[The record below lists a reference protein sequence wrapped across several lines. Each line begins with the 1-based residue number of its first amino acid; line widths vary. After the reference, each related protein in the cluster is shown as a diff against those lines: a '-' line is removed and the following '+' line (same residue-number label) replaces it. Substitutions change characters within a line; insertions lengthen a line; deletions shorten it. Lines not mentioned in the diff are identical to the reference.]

1 MYVNVTLYK
10 TKLSTTDTMVF
21 SSKEEQT
28 TFFNGLTKLDLGKCS
43 FNGKRTIRINGNY
56 FMLNIGG
63 YNYIKIYYTDGS
75 GNERTYYAFIDL
87 FRYVN
92 DNCCEVDVTT
102 DYIQTYMFDIQFS
115 QLFIE
120 QRNYSLD
127 SEDLLSLSYKNYYP
141 SSIYN
146 NVKEDYI
153 CVKDTN
159 DSDTHEFNI
168 CVLVN
173 ASSEEL
179 SSLKRYAFNIPLNEY
194 ESPKTINTNHSIVC
208 LVFPCSYSNGYI
220 SYVKNVNY
228 DDEVRELTYKLND
241 FILKYSANI
250 VDIFIADTL
259 QCVKELNTTTI
270 TVDPLT
276 SNYIYFPSLDDKRL
290 MSIESMQS
298 YITNE
303 DVIKEVEYNYHK
315 ALFRSPYYNIYVGR
329 DGGTMSLI
337 NPYDLDLSKG
347 LKVYYAYYQDILP
360 VYNSIIKILNT
371 KRKYDCIF
379 TFPPILENFLYTV
392 DAWSQYKLTHSASV
406 GDSLSTKHA
415 YDMEIAERNKENAK
429 DIAASKFGASGAQTA
444 GNLFGS
450 IFGGAA
456 SILTGE
462 IGKGASQI
470 ASGIGSAIGNT
481 AGGAVTYAQELENA
495 DVAYKNTVTT
505 IQQESALLQ
514 LQYNDIKN
522 SPATV
527 NNMYSGGTYVY
538 GVNSVIKLNLLE
550 PNNITEIIKYHK
562 RFGFETSLQTEITDL
577 AGLHDTNAQDFDYIR
592 TLNCVV
598 ISENIPRTSAEMIQ
612 KIFNS
617 GIYLWRNYEKLG
629 EDYLSNYEGE

>member
-10 TKLSTTDTMVF
+10 TKLSPTDTMVF

-28 TFFNGLTKLDLGKCS
+28 NFFNGLTKLDLGKCS

-63 YNYIKIYYTDGS
+63 YNYIKIYYTDGN

-153 CVKDTN
+153 CVKDIN
-159 DSDTHEFNI
+159 DDDKYEFNI
-168 CVLVN
+168 CVLLN
-173 ASSEEL
+173 ASTEEL
-179 SSLKRYAFNIPLNEY
+179 SNLRSYAFNIPLNERAI
-194 ESPKTINTNHSIVC
+194 PKVINTNNSIVC
-208 LVFPCSYSNGYI
+208 FVFPCSFKNGFI
-220 SYVKNVNY
+220 SEVSNVNY
-228 DDEVRELTYKLND
+228 EGEVTKLTYKLND
-241 FILKYSANI
+241 FISKYGANI
-250 VDIFIADTL
+250 VDVFIADTL
-259 QCVKELNTTTI
+259 QCVKELNNNTI
-270 TVDPLT
+270 VVDSLT
-276 SNYIYFPSLDDKRL
+276 SNYINVATLDEKT
-290 MSIESMQS
+290 IITINSMQS

-315 ALFRSPYYNIYVGR
+315 ALFRSPYYNIYAGR

-347 LKVYYAYYQDILP
+347 LKVSYAYYQDILP
-360 VYNSIIKILNT
+360 VYNSIVKILNT

-379 TFPPILENFLYTV
+379 TFSPILENFLYTV
-392 DAWSQYKLTHSASV
+392 DAWSQYKLTHNASV

-415 YDMEIAERNKENAK
+415 YDMEIAERNKDNAK
-429 DIAASKFGASGAQTA
+429 SIASTKFGT
-444 GNLFGS
+444 NLTQS
-450 IFGGAA
+450 IFGA
-456 SILTGE
+456 ITG
-462 IGKGASQI
+462 
-470 ASGIGSAIGNT
+470 GI
-481 AGGAVTYAQELENA
+481 AGGAKGGPIGGAAIGTSIISGIVDSATAGATYAQELENA
-495 DVAYKNTVTT
+495 DVAYKNTLTT
-505 IQQESALLQ
+505 IEQESALLQ
-514 LQYNDIKN
+514 IQYNDIKN

-550 PNNITEIIKYHK
+550 PNNIAEIIKYHK

-592 TLNCVV
+592 TLNCAV

-617 GIYLWRNYEKLG
+617 GIYLWRNYQKLG

>member
-28 TFFNGLTKLDLGKCS
+28 NFFNGLTKLDLGKCS

-102 DYIQTYMFDIQFS
+102 DYIQTYMFDIQFA

-153 CVKDTN
+153 CVKDIN
-159 DSDTHEFNI
+159 DDDKYEFNI
-168 CVLVN
+168 CVLLN
-173 ASSEEL
+173 ASTEEL
-179 SSLKRYAFNIPLNEY
+179 SNLRSYAFNIPLNERAI
-194 ESPKTINTNHSIVC
+194 PKVINTNNSIVC
-208 LVFPCSYSNGYI
+208 FVFPCSFKNGFI
-220 SYVKNVNY
+220 SEVSNVNY
-228 DDEVRELTYKLND
+228 EGKVTKLTYKLND
-241 FILKYSANI
+241 FISKYGANI
-250 VDIFIADTL
+250 VDVFIADTL
-259 QCVKELNTTTI
+259 QCVKELNNNTI
-270 TVDPLT
+270 VVDSLT
-276 SNYIYFPSLDDKRL
+276 SNYINVATLDEKT
-290 MSIESMQS
+290 IIAINSMQS

-315 ALFRSPYYNIYVGR
+315 ALFRSPYYNIYAGR

-347 LKVYYAYYQDILP
+347 LKVSYAYYQDILP
-360 VYNSIIKILNT
+360 VYNSIVKILNT

-379 TFPPILENFLYTV
+379 TFSPILENFLYTV

-415 YDMEIAERNKENAK
+415 YDMEIAERNKDNAK
-429 DIAASKFGASGAQTA
+429 SIASTKFGT
-444 GNLFGS
+444 NLTES
-450 IFGGAA
+450 IFGA
-456 SILTGE
+456 ITG
-462 IGKGASQI
+462 
-470 ASGIGSAIGNT
+470 GI
-481 AGGAVTYAQELENA
+481 AGGAKGGAIGGAAIGTSIIDGIVKSATAGATYVQELENA
-495 DVAYKNTVTT
+495 DVAYKNTLTT
-505 IQQESALLQ
+505 IEQESALLQ
-514 LQYNDIKN
+514 IQYNDIKN

-550 PNNITEIIKYHK
+550 PNNIAEIIKYHK

-592 TLNCVV
+592 TLNCSV

-629 EDYLSNYEGE
+629 EDYLSNYEEE

>member
-21 SSKEEQT
+21 SSKIEQT
-28 TFFNGLTKLDLGKCS
+28 NFFAGLTKLELGKCS

-63 YNYIKIYYTDGS
+63 YNYIKIYYTDGY

-92 DNCCEVDVTT
+92 DNCCEIDVTT

-146 NVKEDYI
+146 NIREDYI
-153 CVKDTN
+153 CVKDIN
-159 DSDTHEFNI
+159 DDDKYEFNI
-168 CVLVN
+168 CVLLN
-173 ASSEEL
+173 ASTEEL
-179 SSLKRYAFNIPLNEY
+179 SNLRSYTFNIPLNERAL
-194 ESPKTINTNHSIVC
+194 PKVINTNNSIVC
-208 LVFPCSYSNGYI
+208 FVFPCAFKNGFI
-220 SYVKNVNY
+220 GEVKNVNY
-228 DDEVRELTYKLND
+228 DGTVTQLTYKLND
-241 FILKYSANI
+241 FISKYGANI

-259 QCVKELNTTTI
+259 QCVKGLNNDTI
-270 TVDPLT
+270 VVDSST
-276 SNYIYFPSLDDKRL
+276 SNYINVVELDEKT
-290 MSIESMQS
+290 IITINSMQS
-298 YITNE
+298 YITND
-303 DVIKEVEYNYHK
+303 DVIKEVEYNFHK

-337 NPYDLDLSKG
+337 NPYDLDLSTG
-347 LKVYYAYYQDILP
+347 LKVSYAYYQDILP
-360 VYNSIIKILNT
+360 VYNSIIKVLNT

-379 TFPPILENFLYTV
+379 TFAPILENFLYTV

-415 YDMEIAERNKENAK
+415 YDLEVAERSYKNRRNIADTNEALGVTNTMGNAVTSFGKGLAGGNKGGV
-429 DIAASKFGASGAQTA
+429 IGGAISSITS
-444 GNLFGS
+444 LVTGS
-450 IFGGAA
+450 IT
-456 SILTGE
+456 TGLAKE
-462 IGKGASQI
+462 
-470 ASGIGSAIGNT
+470 
-481 AGGAVTYAQELENA
+481 QELENA
-495 DVAYKNTVTT
+495 SVAYENTLTT
-505 IQQESALLQ
+505 IEQESALLKI
-514 LQYNDIKN
+514 QYNDIQN

-550 PNNITEIIKYHK
+550 PNNIAEIIKYHK
-562 RFGFETSLQTEITDL
+562 RFGFETALQTEITDL
-577 AGLHDTNAQDFDYIR
+577 GGLHDVNARHFDYIR
-592 TLNCVV
+592 TLNCNV

-629 EDYLSNYEGE
+629 EDYLSNYRGE

>member
-28 TFFNGLTKLDLGKCS
+28 NFFNGLTKLDLGKCS

-102 DYIQTYMFDIQFS
+102 DYIQTYMFDIQFA

-153 CVKDTN
+153 CVKDIN
-159 DSDTHEFNI
+159 DDDKYEFNI
-168 CVLVN
+168 CVLLN
-173 ASSEEL
+173 ASTEEL
-179 SSLKRYAFNIPLNEY
+179 SNLRSYAFNIPLNERAI
-194 ESPKTINTNHSIVC
+194 PKVINTNNSIVC
-208 LVFPCSYSNGYI
+208 FVFPCSFKNGFI
-220 SYVKNVNY
+220 SEVSNVNY
-228 DDEVRELTYKLND
+228 EGKVTKLTYKLND
-241 FILKYSANI
+241 FISKYGANI
-250 VDIFIADTL
+250 VDVFIADTL
-259 QCVKELNTTTI
+259 QCVKELNNNTI
-270 TVDPLT
+270 VVDSLT
-276 SNYIYFPSLDDKRL
+276 SNYINVATLDEKT
-290 MSIESMQS
+290 IIAINSMQS

-315 ALFRSPYYNIYVGR
+315 ALFRSPYYNIYAGR

-347 LKVYYAYYQDILP
+347 LKVSYAYYQDILP
-360 VYNSIIKILNT
+360 VYNSIVKILNT

-379 TFPPILENFLYTV
+379 TFSPILENFLYTV

-415 YDMEIAERNKENAK
+415 YDMEIAERNKDNAK
-429 DIAASKFGASGAQTA
+429 SIASTKFGT
-444 GNLFGS
+444 NLTES
-450 IFGGAA
+450 IFGA
-456 SILTGE
+456 ITG
-462 IGKGASQI
+462 
-470 ASGIGSAIGNT
+470 GI
-481 AGGAVTYAQELENA
+481 AGGAKGGAIGGAAIGTSIIDGIVKSATAGATYAQELENA
-495 DVAYKNTVTT
+495 DVAYKNTLTT
-505 IQQESALLQ
+505 IEQESALLQ
-514 LQYNDIKN
+514 IQYNDIKN

-550 PNNITEIIKYHK
+550 PNNIAEIIKYHK

-592 TLNCVV
+592 TLNCSV

-629 EDYLSNYEGE
+629 EDYLSNYEEE

>member
-28 TFFNGLTKLDLGKCS
+28 TFFNGLTKLDLGQCS

-102 DYIQTYMFDIQFS
+102 DYIQTYMFDIEFS

-127 SEDLLSLSYKNYYP
+127 SEDLLNLSYKNYYP

-146 NVKEDYI
+146 NIKEDYI

-159 DSDTHEFNI
+159 DNDRYEFNI
-168 CVLVN
+168 CILLN
-173 ASSEEL
+173 ASTEEL
-179 SSLKRYAFNIPLNEY
+179 SNLKNYAFNIPLNEH
-194 ESPKTINTNHSIVC
+194 SLPKSINTNNSIVC
-208 LVFPCSYSNGYI
+208 FVFPCSFKNGFI
-220 SYVKNVNY
+220 SEVANINY
-228 DDEVRELTYKLND
+228 DGNSTQLTYKLND
-241 FILKYSANI
+241 FISKYNANI

-259 QCVKELNTTTI
+259 QCIKELSGGTI
-270 TVDPLT
+270 YVDPTT
-276 SNYIYFPSLDDKRL
+276 SNYINVITLDEKKIITID
-290 MSIESMQS
+290 SMQS
-298 YITNE
+298 SIVNE
-303 DVIKEVEYNYHK
+303 DTIKEVEYNYHK

-347 LKVYYAYYQDILP
+347 LKVSYSYYQDILP
-360 VYNSIIKILNT
+360 IYNSIVKVLNT

-379 TFPPILENFLYTV
+379 TFAPILENFLYTI

-450 IFGGAA
+450 IAGGLLSVDPVKGAA
-456 SILTGE
+456 QI
-462 IGKGASQI
+462 IG
-470 ASGIGSAIGNT
+470 GIGSTIGNT
-481 AGGAVTYAQELENA
+481 VGGAVTYAQELENA
-495 DVAYKNTVTT
+495 DVAYKNTLTT
-505 IQQESALLQ
+505 IEQESALLQ

-550 PNNITEIIKYHK
+550 PNNINEIIKYHK
-562 RFGFETSLQTEITDL
+562 RFGFETALQTEITDL

-592 TLNCVV
+592 TLNCAV
-598 ISENIPRTSAEMIQ
+598 ISENIPRTSADMIQ

>member
-28 TFFNGLTKLDLGKCS
+28 TFFNGLTKLDLGQCS

-146 NVKEDYI
+146 NIKEDYI

-159 DSDTHEFNI
+159 DDEMYEFNI
-168 CVLVN
+168 CVLLN
-173 ASSEEL
+173 ASTEEL
-179 SSLKRYAFNIPLNEY
+179 SNLRNYAFNIPLNERAL
-194 ESPKTINTNHSIVC
+194 PKVINTNNSIVC
-208 LVFPCSYSNGYI
+208 FVFPCSFKDGFIYAVS
-220 SYVKNVNY
+220 NVNY
-228 DDEVRELTYKLND
+228 DGEVTKLTYKLND
-241 FILKYSANI
+241 FISKYGANI
-250 VDIFIADTL
+250 VDVFIADTL
-259 QCVKELNTTTI
+259 QCVKELNNNTI
-270 TVDPLT
+270 VVDSLT
-276 SNYIYFPSLDDKRL
+276 SNYIKVMTLDDKTL
-290 MSIESMQS
+290 ITIDSMQS
-298 YITNE
+298 SIINE

-329 DGGTMSLI
+329 NGGTMSLI

-347 LKVYYAYYQDILP
+347 LKVSYAYYQDILP
-360 VYNSIIKILNT
+360 VYNSIVKILNT

-379 TFPPILENFLYTV
+379 TFPPILENFLFSV

-415 YDMEIAERNKENAK
+415 YDMEIAERNYDNSRK
-429 DIAASKFGASGAQTA
+429 IASTKFGTSLTQ
-444 GNLFGS
+444 S
-450 IFGGAA
+450 IFGGI
-456 SILTGE
+456 S
-462 IGKGASQI
+462 GAI
-470 ASGIGSAIGNT
+470 
-481 AGGAVTYAQELENA
+481 AGGAKGGATGGAAIGTSIISGIVNSATAGATYAQELENA
-495 DVAYKNTVTT
+495 SVAYENTQTT
-505 IQQESALLQ
+505 IEQESALLQ

-550 PNNITEIIKYHK
+550 PNNINEIIKYHK
-562 RFGFETSLQTEITDL
+562 RFGFETALQTEITDL
-577 AGLHDTNAQDFDYIR
+577 AGLHDTNAHDFDYIR
-592 TLNCVV
+592 TLNCAV

>member
-10 TKLSTTDTMVF
+10 TKLSPTDTMVF

-63 YNYIKIYYTDGS
+63 YNYIKIYYTDGN

-102 DYIQTYMFDIQFS
+102 DYIQTYMFDIQFA

-159 DSDTHEFNI
+159 DDERHEFNI
-168 CVLVN
+168 CVLLN
-173 ASSEEL
+173 ASTQEL
-179 SSLKRYAFNIPLNEY
+179 SNLKSYAFNIPLNEY
-194 ESPKTINTNHSIVC
+194 ASPKSINTNNSIVC
-208 LVFPCSYSNGYI
+208 FVFPCSFKNGFI
-220 SYVKNVNY
+220 SEVSNVNY
-228 DDEVRELTYKLND
+228 DGEDTQLTYKLND
-241 FILKYSANI
+241 FISKYSANI

-259 QCVKELNTTTI
+259 QCVKELNTSTI
-270 TVDPLT
+270 VIDPLT
-276 SNYIYFPSLDDKRL
+276 SNYINIISLDDKKV
-290 MSIESMQS
+290 ITINSMQS
-298 YITNE
+298 SIINE

-315 ALFRSPYYNIYVGR
+315 ALFRSPYYNIYAGR

-347 LKVYYAYYQDILP
+347 LKVSYAYYQDILP

-429 DIAASKFGASGAQTA
+429 DIAATKFGASGAQTA
-444 GNLFGS
+444 GSLIGS
-450 IFGGAA
+450 IAGGLL
-456 SILTGE
+456 SVDKV
-462 IGKGASQI
+462 KGASQI
-470 ASGIGSAIGNT
+470 IGGIGSAIGNT
-481 AGGAVTYAQELENA
+481 VGGGLTYAQELENA
-495 DVAYKNTVTT
+495 DVAYKNTLTT
-505 IQQESALLQ
+505 IEQESALLQ
-514 LQYNDIKN
+514 IQYNDIKN

-550 PNNITEIIKYHK
+550 PNNINEIIKYHK
-562 RFGFETSLQTEITDL
+562 RFGFETALQTEITDL

-592 TLNCVV
+592 TLNCAV
-598 ISENIPRTSAEMIQ
+598 ISENIPRTSADMIQ